1 MRIHQDDPTLIL
13 MSIPYGM
20 SYDAGLHTLEQPRIR
35 QWLKNYEKK
44 QVTMPTTEDRLEKER
59 QKRLHAEEYRQKL
72 LATCGHSRNVP
83 EMGTDPGGTK
93 YQNNDPSYSFPVG

>member
-35 QWLKNYEKK
+35 QWLKNYEILQYNNMFDKRNKSELFFPYLK
-44 QVTMPTTEDRLEKER
+44 Q
-59 QKRLHAEEYRQKL
+59 
-72 LATCGHSRNVP
+72 
-83 EMGTDPGGTK
+83 
-93 YQNNDPSYSFPVG
+93 

>member
-44 QVTMPTTEDRLEKER
+44 QITLPTTEDRLEKER
-59 QKRLHAEEYRQKL
+59 LKRLHAEEYRL
-72 LATCGHSRNVP
+72 EITCGHSRNVP
-83 EMGTDPGGTK
+83 EVGTDPGCSK
-93 YQNNDPSYSFPVG
+93 C

>member
-44 QVTMPTTEDRLEKER
+44 QITLPTTEDRLEKER
-59 QKRLHAEEYRQKL
+59 LKRLHAENIAGNYLRSFQECSENGNRSWGYK
-72 LATCGHSRNVP
+72 VP
-83 EMGTDPGGTK
+83 K
-93 YQNNDPSYSFPVG
+93 

>member
-35 QWLKNYEKK
+35 QWLKNYEILQYNNMFDKRNKSGLFFPYLK
-44 QVTMPTTEDRLEKER
+44 Q
-59 QKRLHAEEYRQKL
+59 
-72 LATCGHSRNVP
+72 
-83 EMGTDPGGTK
+83 
-93 YQNNDPSYSFPVG
+93 

>member
-44 QVTMPTTEDRLEKER
+44 QITLPTTEDRLEKEQR
-59 QKRLHAEEYRQKL
+59 NIAGNYLRSFQKCSGSGNR
-72 LATCGHSRNVP
+72 S
-83 EMGTDPGGTK
+83 
-93 YQNNDPSYSFPVG
+93 

>member
-35 QWLKNYEKK
+35 QWLKGEN
-44 QVTMPTTEDRLEKER
+44 LER
-59 QKRLHAEEYRQKL
+59 IVFNRAV
-72 LATCGHSRNVP
+72 LA
-83 EMGTDPGGTK
+83 K
-93 YQNNDPSYSFPVG
+93 

>member
-44 QVTMPTTEDRLEKER
+44 QITLPTTEDRLEKER
-59 QKRLHAEEYRQKL
+59 QKMPARNAPMKVAISG
-72 LATCGHSRNVP
+72 ATLKSCNSKRSVSVIAPISAVCPASHCR
-83 EMGTDPGGTK
+83 
-93 YQNNDPSYSFPVG
+93 

>member
-44 QVTMPTTEDRLEKER
+44 QIPCR
-59 QKRLHAEEYRQKL
+59 QQK
-72 LATCGHSRNVP
+72 TGWKKNV
-83 EMGTDPGGTK
+83 
-93 YQNNDPSYSFPVG
+93 

>member
-1 MRIHQDDPTLIL
+1 MRIHQDEPTLIL

-44 QVTMPTTEDRLEKER
+44 QITLPTTEDRLEKER
-59 QKRLHAEEYRQKL
+59 LKRLQR
-72 LATCGHSRNVP
+72 SIVRNYLRSFQECSENGNRSWGYKVP
-83 EMGTDPGGTK
+83 K
-93 YQNNDPSYSFPVG
+93 